1 MTGIAIYDPRR
12 LGEEDF
18 LAGFTARQ
26 ELLEFL
32 LRQLRN
38 MGIEGEAGHRVA
50 IGQRGMG
57 KTSLL
62 RRVAIGIAR
71 DPTLA
76 RTLLPLT
83 FREEQYNVRSLDHF
97 WRNCAEALADWLE
110 RSGDGE
116 AADLLDRELRGPA
129 WRGADEAADAFLDRA
144 ARTGRRPVLLVDN
157 LDLVLDALPAEQHWK
172 LRRILQSRRGPIV
185 YAASSRFPRQIG
197 DPQAAFY
204 EFFRIDMLDPLNER
218 EALLCMERLAAARG
232 EAGTPVMEIV
242 RREPQ
247 RLRVLHALADGNP
260 RILALLYQLLER
272 TESDT
277 AFDDLEVLLDQLT
290 PYYKARVEELR
301 TELQRSILDAIAL
314 NWDPIT
320 SHDLSV
326 ATGVEVTT
334 VSSQLSRLKNLGL
347 VAEVE
352 TSGSRA
358 GYQLA
363 ERFFNVW
370 YLMRHGT
377 RRTRQKMQWLTAF
390 LQEFYTAEDLKL
402 MRGHAARDPASGD
415 QGTPYADVR
424 DADALDAAAED
435 GGRAGLAEAAASF
448 AAPSSPRVPD
458 AARELA
464 EDNFGAAARHLG
476 DVLDLGGSGPF
487 PTDDLLY
494 LLGLF
499 EARGY
504 GERLIAWFEQ
514 TGRSD
519 RHAPLHAAF
528 VAHVRG
534 DRTLLDV
541 NPEVR
546 RTAERLHARLAGRR
560 SGARPAPSRGKRRG
574 RPRRQPG

>member
-1 MTGIAIYDPRR
+1 MTGIAIYDPWR

-18 LAGFTARQ
+18 LAGFTARH
-26 ELLEFL
+26 ELADFL
-32 LRQLRN
+32 LRQLRRT
-38 MGIEGEAGHRVA
+38 GAEGEAAHRVA

-62 RRVAIGIAR
+62 RRLAIGIAR
-71 DPTLA
+71 DPDLA
-76 RTLLPLT
+76 RTLLPLS
-83 FREEQYNVRSLDHF
+83 FREEQYNVRTLDHF
-97 WRNCAEALADWLE
+97 WRNCGEALADWLE
-110 RSGDGE
+110 RSGDREG
-116 AADLLDRELRGPA
+116 ATALDRELGGPA
-129 WRGADEAADAFLDRA
+129 WRGADEAADAFLAHA

-185 YAASSRFPRQIG
+185 QAASSRFPRQIG
-197 DPQAAFY
+197 DPHAAFY
-204 EFFRIDMLDPLNER
+204 EFFRIDMLDPLSER
-218 EALLCMERLAAARG
+218 EILRCMERLAAARG
-232 EAGTPVMEIV
+232 EAGEPVTEIL

-260 RILALLYQLLER
+260 RILALVYQLLER
-272 TESDT
+272 AESTT
-277 AFDDLEVLLDQLT
+277 AFDDLEALLDQLT

-377 RRTRQKMQWLTAF
+377 RRTRQKMRWLTGF
-390 LQEFYTAEDLKL
+390 LQDFYTAEDLRL
-402 MRGHAARDPASGD
+402 MRDRTARDPVSGD
-415 QGTPYADVR
+415 WGPLY
-424 DADALDAAAED
+424 ADALDAAAGN
-435 GGRAGLAEAAASF
+435 GGPAGLAEEAAPF
-448 AAPSSPRVPD
+448 AAPSSPHVLD

-476 DVLDLGGSGPF
+476 AALDAGGSSPSRI
-487 PTDDLLY
+487 DDLLY
-494 LLGLF
+494 LLDLF

-504 GERLIAWFEQ
+504 GERLIAWFGQ
-514 TGRSD
+514 TGCSD
-519 RHAPLHAAF
+519 RHAPVHAAL
-528 VAHVRG
+528 VARVRG
-534 DRTLLDV
+534 ERMLLDV
-541 NPEVR
+541 SPEVR
-546 RTAERLHARLAGRR
+546 RPAAHLHARLAARRDDAAPASPPPGR
-560 SGARPAPSRGKRRG
+560 RRG
-574 RPRRQPG
+574 RPRKRPA